1 MRPNHLRQLLNAGK
15 PSIGTHAMVSWPAV
29 IEVIG
34 DTGVIDYVEFVAEY
48 APYDLYAME
57 NMGRAVDLF
66 EHMSAMI
73 KVEQDQRN
81 FVASRAIGSGIQNVL
96 FSDVRT
102 VQEVEECVAA
112 VRAETPKTGGT
123 FGATDRR
130 FASHGLESGSPAYVQ
145 ALDDVVIAL
154 MIEKESVVKDLDAVL
169 SVSGIDMVVFGG
181 NDYGMSIGKP
191 RGMTPEETAEVRTYV
206 FKTALS
212 KGVQPRPELGH
223 PDQATEYT
231 DMGIKHFTIGTDLH
245 MLYEWLQDRAGP
257 LRKMLGA

>member
-1 MRPNHLRQLLNAGK
+1 MRPNKLRQLLNEGA
-15 PSIGTHAMVSWPAV
+15 PSIGTHVMTTSPDIAEM
-29 IEVIG
+29 IG
-34 DTGVIDYVEFVAEY
+34 HTGLIDYVEFVAEY
-48 APYDLYAME
+48 GPYSLDSLDHFA
-57 NMGRAVDLF
+57 RAL
-66 EHMSAMI
+66 ELHGMTGMI
-73 KVEQDQRN
+73 KVDRENRA
-81 FVASRAIGSGIQNVL
+81 FVAQRAIGSGFQSVL
-96 FSDVRT
+96 FSDAHDAA
-102 VQEVEECVAA
+102 EAEECVAA
-112 VRAETPKTGGT
+112 VRAETPKTGGS